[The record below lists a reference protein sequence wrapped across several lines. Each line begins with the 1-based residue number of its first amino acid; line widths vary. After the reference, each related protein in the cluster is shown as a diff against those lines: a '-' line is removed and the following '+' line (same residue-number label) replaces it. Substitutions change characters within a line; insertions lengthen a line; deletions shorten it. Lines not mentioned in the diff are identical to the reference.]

1 MPRHSGLNRQRQTIQ
16 EVGMRKLLLSTLLL
30 MSICGV
36 SYAQGSYDI
45 KEMTPQVKAALEAR
59 KSRFG
64 ELKAL
69 KAQGFVGET
78 NRGYV
83 EVLGGGA
90 YVMGLVADENRDR
103 KFIYQTIVE
112 QHGLGVN
119 ELSTV
124 ESVFAGVQR
133 DKASPGDKIQ
143 DPAGNWKA
151 K

>member
-1 MPRHSGLNRQRQTIQ
+1 
-16 EVGMRKLLLSTLLL
+16 MRKLLLSTFLF

-36 SYAQGSYDI
+36 SYAQGTYDI

-69 KAQGFVGET
+69 KAQAFVGED
-78 NRGYV
+78 NHGYV
-83 EVLGGGA
+83 VALGGGA
-90 YVMGLVADENRDR
+90 YVMTLVADENKDR
-103 KFIYQTIVE
+103 KFIYQTIVK
-112 QHGLGVN
+112 QNGLGVN

-143 DPAGNWKA
+143 DAAGNWMA